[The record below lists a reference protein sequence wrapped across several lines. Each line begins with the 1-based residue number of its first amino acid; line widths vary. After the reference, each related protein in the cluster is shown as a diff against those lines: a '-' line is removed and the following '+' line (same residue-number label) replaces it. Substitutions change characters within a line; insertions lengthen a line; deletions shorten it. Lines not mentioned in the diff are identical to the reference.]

1 MMPMRLLLAP
11 LLLILTACTT
21 EPEATVPEDPI
32 QRSPDP
38 PEALVE
44 AFRSALDEKAQEAF
58 ESGNLVVPGR
68 DGWLFF
74 APELRS
80 LAVGRF
86 WGEAAAEVSRAPRED
101 AKDPL
106 PAILDFERQLE
117 ERGVRLLFVPV
128 PAKAALYPGKI
139 VDAVHETRGEGP
151 PPRLDLAHG
160 EFLQALREEGVESID
175 LVEVY
180 REHWGEGEDRLYC
193 RQDTHWSGRGLEL
206 AAREIARRV
215 GEPDWLEE
223 TRSRYPLA
231 EAEPETREVQITGDL
246 WRDLEPAD
254 GSKPPKETVPLTF
267 LRSIETRRDSPVL
280 LLGDSHVL
288 VFHAGD
294 DLHARGAGLPEHL
307 SQALGT
313 PVDLIGVRGSGATPA
328 RVNLLRRGDGLA
340 GKKVVVWVLAVRE
353 YTEGQGW
360 QKVPVER

>member
-1 MMPMRLLLAP
+1 MRALLPLILLPLLAC
-11 LLLILTACTT
+11 TA
-21 EPEATVPEDPI
+21 EPEAT
-32 QRSPDP
+32 
-38 PEALVE
+38 EAPQDLTE
-44 AFRSALDEKAQEAF
+44 SFRSALEDKARQGF
-58 ESGNLVVPGR
+58 DSGNLVVPGR

-86 WGEAAAEVSRAPRED
+86 WGEAAAEASRAPRDD

-106 PAILDFERQLE
+106 PAILDFHRQLAA
-117 ERGVRLLFVPV
+117 RGVQLLFVPV
-128 PAKAALYPGKI
+128 PAKAAVYPGKI
-139 VDAVHETRGEGP
+139 VDAVHGTRDDGP

-160 EFLQALREEGVESID
+160 EFLRVLEQEGVETID
-175 LVEVY
+175 LLALY
-180 REHWGEGEDRLYC
+180 RDHWAEGEERLHC

-215 GEPDWLEE
+215 GEPDWLKEARSRSPLPDVQAE
-223 TRSRYPLA
+223 TRNVR
-231 EAEPETREVQITGDL
+231 ITGDL
-246 WRDLEPAD
+246 WRDLVPGD

-267 LRSIETRRDSPVL
+267 VTAVETRRDSPVL

-307 SQALGT
+307 SLVLGT

-340 GKKVVVWVLAVRE
+340 GKKLVVWVISVRE

>member
-1 MMPMRLLLAP
+1 MRPFLSLP
-11 LLLILTACTT
+11 LLLTLLACTP
-21 EPEATVPEDPI
+21 EPEATEPSQDLTET
-32 QRSPDP
+32 
-38 PEALVE
+38 
-44 AFRSALDEKAQEAF
+44 FRSTLEQQAEQAF

-80 LAVGRF
+80 LAVGTF
-86 WGEAAAEVSRAPRED
+86 WGEAALEASRAPRDD

-106 PAILDFERQLE
+106 PAILDFQRQLE
-117 ERGVRLLFVPV
+117 ERDIRLLFVPV
-128 PAKAALYPGKI
+128 PAKAAVYPGKI
-139 VDAVHETRGEGP
+139 VDALHEAREAGP

-160 EFLQALREEGVESID
+160 EFLRILEREGVETLD
-175 LVEVY
+175 LLALY
-180 REHWGEGEDRLYC
+180 RDHWAEGEDRLHC

-206 AAREIARRV
+206 AAREIARRL
-215 GEPDWLEE
+215 GTPEWLEQ
-223 TRSRYPLA
+223 TRKDHPL
-231 EAEPETREVQITGDL
+231 PEVTSTSREVEITGDL

-254 GSKPPKETVPLTF
+254 GTKPPKETVPLTF
-267 LRSIETRRDSPVL
+267 LPSIQTRRDSPVL

-288 VFHAGD
+288 VFHAGG
-294 DLHARGAGLPEHL
+294 DLHAQGAGLPEHL
-307 SQALGT
+307 SRELGT

-340 GKKVVVWVLAVRE
+340 GKKVVVWVLSVRE